1 MNLKHNETQFFS
13 TFNLEDASDIKS
25 ALVEIDQKLDNLT
38 RQVSFWDV
46 YNVTQII
53 LKDSDVEYKLPL
65 LNAGESAIV
74 NVNYVNTNS
83 QAHYRGDIAYKTLDG
98 NIVWIPAEN
107 KGTYKPS
114 ITWNE
119 ISNNVEVKYEYTTGS
134 ENPNP
139 TSFAVE
145 SKVAYCIDE
154 VYDSENPI
162 ISNISFNALEIST
175 GNFLKPIIRFFI
187 VDINNPNRAEDFN
200 FDWYWNFSNV
210 NNTTQIEIHINTS
223 IFTGA
228 FFNNYKI
235 LLRVR

>member
-13 TFNLEDASDIKS
+13 IFDIKDKTELKT
-25 ALVEIDQKLDNLT
+25 ALVELDQKLNNLT

-53 LKDSDVEYKLPL
+53 LKDSDIEYKLPL
-65 LNAGESAIV
+65 LNVGESAIV
-74 NVNYVNTNS
+74 NVNYVNANS

-114 ITWNE
+114 ITLDG
-119 ISNNVEVKYEYTTGS
+119 NNIKVEYEYTTGS
-134 ENPNP
+134 ENPP
-139 TSFAVE
+139 ATSFTVGY
-145 SKVAYCIDE
+145 KVAYAIDE
-154 VYDSENPI
+154 VYDSENT
-162 ISNISFNALEIST
+162 ISDISFDALETSS

-187 VDINNPNRAEDFN
+187 VDINSPNRAEDFN
-200 FDWYWNFSNV
+200 FDWYWNFNTV
-210 NNTTQIEIHINTS
+210 NNTTQVTIHINTS
-223 IFTGA
+223 IFTSN
-228 FFNNYKI
+228 FYNNYKI